1 LALINISN
9 TLELSSSKDVNY
21 VFDGM

>member
-9 TLELSSSKDVNY
+9 TLELSSSIDVNY
-21 VFDGM
+21 GFDGM